1 MPIFENEPGFMPT
14 DGNDRSM
21 PTRPPLTSPNSP
33 TVNTNLGGF
42 GESGDGKTGL
52 SLDQIGNLSR
62 MPNAA
67 PTFDSPFQSVS
78 RKELLD
84 NKRYPMYARDMDLE
98 NVYGLQQSW
107 GSQLANGVIKMGA
120 TGLGTFAQG
129 FATIPNTISSI
140 KGGVKELS
148 NPDGYEASIDNWLK
162 NVEDIF
168 PNYYTRYEKEHPFLA
183 AVPFM
188 RGSANFWGDKFIKNL
203 GFTAGAIGSALVQDA
218 AIGLVTQGIGE
229 IPLIA
234 NQVGKASLWLNKVLT
249 GTNDLEKALS
259 VAKTVGASEKALLG
273 MTRLEQAAAYTK
285 LTDGFKYGMS
295 LYGSARTEAAVEAR
309 DGYNQVKKTLIE
321 QYKLENLGQ
330 EPTGE
335 DAAKIEEYATSAM
348 NARFGANLAILTV
361 SNAIQFDNLFKSF
374 GKASKAG
381 LGSSI
386 SKDIESAGKIGLKK
400 GSLDE
405 FEIKAADKLL
415 GRVWDKVRPTLP
427 SVFSEGIYEEGGQFA
442 VEKGTYDYYT
452 NKYKNPKNRQYKND
466 FDAVLDSTLKGL
478 QAQFGT
484 QEGIENMMIGGLTGM
499 LTGAGMSRIDSLRG
513 QGKDKRLQTALNMAN
528 MYGVTGV
535 LGDKYADTVQSGVIA
550 KEMEDAVAS
559 NDIFK
564 YKNLKN
570 DLFFKFVASRIP
582 SGMHDVTIQQLEMLK
597 DLPKEEFEKH
607 FGMDFNES
615 NHATVVSY
623 VDSLIEKANHIK
635 TVTDSLNNT
644 FRNPFT
650 FVNDPKSPQQ
660 EEENN
665 NYQIFENF
673 KQELAW
679 TTTVA
684 PDADGRLNSIQQ
696 DLININ
702 PLLTNDL
709 VSSLTNKK
717 SILELA
723 KTYEQEA
730 YRLGKTLTPSTI
742 ESDKKAIQNNIKALR
757 TAAER
762 INLAVQ
768 GKIDAVENLNYILNF
783 ELNNRQA
790 LKSRVIGSEFNEQ
803 IFNYSFDIN
812 RLNASKDRAR
822 EIYDTLATK
831 EGFEKYFN
839 DSKDASAAPDPN
851 SDIEE
856 AEIVSDEEEKK
867 VEFENEL
874 GEKENIEIGRQ
885 YQVTQ
890 DRLSKINKLA
900 EDNWEVTAPD
910 GTVKYAA
917 TEEEARAIADDI
929 DGDLLSLGVVNVI
942 DINDNGTIKVQD
954 LDGNIQNIS
963 PDVIKGYEKIQT
975 RQERLTKFAES
986 VKKFQDELEL
996 TSGDVNTED
1005 FTKDFEEEATSTNF
1019 EDRKKGAGWLF
1030 ISSKTASEDWED
1042 PKNSAPHITRSREFL
1057 NKAQFFENR
1066 ADLRVILVTYAN
1078 EKALGLEG
1086 LTALSNDKAKDYK
1099 FTAKELESIQDVNI
1113 GFMAQVFVNSKGEY
1127 VDKDGKVIAKD
1138 ADVLDHVIFQTMPIT
1153 SLEGIDKFGKPYPLY
1168 RKQEKAEAAVEQKRY
1183 IALREKLMTDA
1194 SGNPERYAFAISKGI
1209 GVTDKAGEDQFN
1221 AVDALLPVDNAEQ
1234 IVATHKGLIQISI
1247 TGTIQH
1253 NGIAVKVP
1261 KGRPTFVYGDT
1272 LVTLGNRKFNINSA
1286 ETVFEILKLAS
1297 DNIKDLSAVKAQMSY
1312 LQNVLYW
1319 KKPTEKSNKQNQIFI
1334 DENTMNLHIG
1344 NRTYDVSNV
1353 ANLRD
1358 EIMDQLMGIYA
1369 NINNNSLTTNFNTQ
1383 FREFYVENGELKNRV
1398 WDNYQSYLLSNKFPD
1413 GSNRSTAGIPLFT
1426 NILKA
1431 SDAVP
1436 YSFKQRYS
1444 TIIGLDLPVAPAAP
1458 IAKGT
1463 TVPTIGKYVSDGKT
1477 VNTVK
1482 LQGETISFKVDNTE
1496 FRDGIAN
1503 QEMAGVTFIQDE
1515 NWNKFVEKIGDQD
1528 AAEIE
1533 VVKDIYKELQAEE
1546 ASPAPVVP
1554 TVPTAPVV
1562 SDKKADVILTIGTS
1576 GSGKSTWIKSVNK
1589 NNQFVV
1595 ISPDEMRVE
1604 FTGDINDKSKDKEIY
1619 KEAAKR
1625 ATQSIKNGK
1634 PVIFDTTNLTK
1645 EKRRPFIEAIRK
1657 ELPNANIQYKLMPLD
1672 AELAKQRIKSDI
1684 AAGVSRA
1691 SVSEET
1697 IDRHAASYKQM
1708 LEDIKEESITNYDAE
1723 LAALEGGK
1731 VETPAVP
1738 EVPKTPTQ
1746 PGQKSRFNKGSRND
1760 KFRLVNKDEKKAKIT
1775 DNDLT
1780 EFKKFHAEKLP
1791 NLPYEILENTIDAF
1805 DGRKA
1810 YGVFV
1815 DGIAKFHKGAI
1826 RGTEYHEI
1834 FHSVFNLLLSPE
1846 EQSTLLNEVRNRPGT
1861 FKDRITQK
1869 TITYKEATDDQLED
1883 RIADEYADFRLGKVS
1898 AKTLGEKV
1906 TSIFRKILDLVK
1918 KFVNYLTGKNA
1929 SNVDKLFDSI
1939 EKGKLKD
1946 RVILD
1951 SGISS
1956 IPKYRAVEGLTDT
1969 ETHEFVQDMT
1979 ILGGSILFGEN
1990 LENIYDFKK
1999 FTGKEVF
2006 DAIESYYNELG
2017 YLEELGEQAWEEL
2030 VQRTKENL
2038 RVLVGLRFNDE
2049 DAADVETES
2058 SNTKEYDRDP
2068 FSIGIKDASY
2078 GVKLLCGTL
2087 PKVTNETVEAGA
2099 LPKRAE
2105 TSIGGYEIMNY
2116 HQVMSTLLNKLSNT
2130 TGVDEMIEKLKDLA
2144 KSDKTYVRLI
2154 ARLGG
2159 NNLALDNEN
2168 LSLFDFANFNDNQW
2182 RLFIDFTQTFTKQN
2196 PETLAQ
2202 YINGNEV
2209 YLGQANLYTAIENMQ
2224 EGWIRNIRAIAKEE
2238 GSLIKYN
2245 PKLKIYESDAD
2256 AFKNVDISTRDGR
2269 FAFLNKLGIDIPD
2282 STILRL
2288 KEEDKKIID
2297 KEADSIYT
2305 YLKNKKG
2312 LATLTGKTLDVKGKF
2327 AEIAR
2332 VLIAST
2338 NPLADT
2344 VYQGVD
2350 GKTRQTYAQNN
2361 ALSVFANQFNQAK
2374 SLDELLKARPQLHD
2388 VFAKH
2393 SLVLK
2398 KGGRFFDKDGNKK
2411 PGAPKL
2417 TVDVFTGELNEVTDK
2432 GASTV
2437 KLSRG
2442 DRFVFELNNN
2452 AKGNYY
2458 AINAGDSST
2467 EWGMFFGNN
2476 VSLDDVMSGNIGLEE
2491 IYKIFN
2497 GYLLDDIGLA
2507 LDFKNRKNIKNVGG
2521 QNRAKELRFFKSILE
2536 GTKQLATLN
2545 TMIKRE
2551 ATMEEF
2557 EKYINK
2563 NSEAINKAIKSYL
2576 DEKVESLKKVLME
2589 TNRLFFVDEN
2599 VYSFPK
2605 LESDFAEKSGINKL
2619 KMTENQLVSLL
2630 MFIQANKE
2638 ISNIEFHK
2646 ILFGDPYQFA
2656 VKVKGGVEIL
2666 DEVKRIKSFESPRGT
2681 TFDQDDFNNHQNIDG
2696 NKTGLPGSENRIALT
2711 KNDPG
2716 YTEAKPYMNTVTVA
2730 DTNVIGRLM
2739 GKTNEADAASILMD
2753 SAYRQTKKRNKNWTN
2768 EAEAWH
2774 QWQMAYTRNK
2784 LAAKG
2789 EYTYTNDKLKAHDE
2803 ALINT
2808 PEPSYVTEILKPIVS
2823 GNKYGKTYI
2832 DNVLD
2837 KFSQMPM
2844 YYKMVEG
2851 KALENLYIKM
2861 WKENKDYIVTESG
2874 RKLGAERVYDLY
2886 VGGML
2891 NTEPFNN
2898 NIQVGWDIYGI
2909 QVETT
2914 YDDKNGEG
2922 STGSQLTK
2930 VGSIDLFDKGVASS
2944 EAAKK
2949 AYDKNVS
2956 DKNALLV
2963 NGYNRLLSK
2972 LGVKDLGDGFEIVDL
2987 KKLSESLEH
2996 ELLRREASDN
3006 AKDVLRLDSNGQFVL
3021 PFEAAFAY
3029 KQIKDII
3036 YSMVDKSIIRPKVN
3050 GGGYVQAPV
3059 TMWENAKEGRKLAI
3073 KTKDGYKEISRE
3085 AFDKLSDAEKAKVVL
3100 TDDTLKFY
3108 TKDAPY
3114 IEVLLPHWF
3123 KKQLSKNSK
3132 FKTDEDLLKYLNSSE
3147 EGKAILKGIGFRIPT
3162 QALSSVENIVVK
3174 GFLPQSMGKT
3184 IVVPSEITTKAGSD
3198 FDIDKLNL
3206 YLKSIY
3212 VDKLGNIKLV
3222 KLHGSEA
3229 ETKEFYANVFDETI
3243 EAKKLKKAELLEA
3256 VQTIAY
3262 GLDDPKNLGDRYGAL
3277 IDSLLEDSV
3286 DSSDLEAT
3294 VMAQLEKLGDAELQS
3309 VLKEKFVNDMYRRA
3323 LENEYTDSL
3332 IELITLPENFDR
3344 LTTPVDDAGL
3354 AAVAKYI
3361 DSLKGSTEANIKNK
3375 VLDGVYLTNL
3385 RHAMAI
3391 AKAWVGVVA
3400 VNITGHSL
3408 TQKANVYIDPARIA
3422 AIIND
3427 AEREIL
3433 GNGKLLLKHNTTN
3446 EGYVSLSGVKNVNGQ
3461 AISER
3466 LSGYATA
3473 VVDVVK
3479 DPYILKLIKN
3489 ELAISTFM
3497 FLERAGVGNAS
3508 LFMNQ
3513 PIISKFLEL
3522 SEGTSAFG
3530 MFSSGNLDTV
3540 RAMFGDTTEALLNS
3554 TTAINEDSLAENIR
3568 KYSAG
3573 EKMTAAENAE
3583 QQLILKEFLKY
3594 AKMAEYAFLMNQ
3606 AMNYDTSSY
3615 KGGDFL
3621 HRKQLRTQLALDSN
3635 IFVGIQDVLDN
3646 TFLKTEIELL
3656 DKATEAV
3663 GEILKLEKGAYRYIT
3678 NKVLDPYALNKYLSE
3693 DKFIK
3698 IANRIKMSF
3707 LDYII
3712 QTKGGYNQDIE
3723 RLLVDPSTNIA
3734 NQLIM
3739 HKASHPELQILK
3751 DLEIV
3756 DNKLENG
3763 TKSVKL
3769 KINLR
3774 GDAYLENLYTGY
3786 MRELKNTP
3794 GLEGFYNDLITVAI
3808 LQGSYKSPYSIGN
3821 IIPVDDYAKGIKE
3834 AIDTLQPDI
3843 TLESYYKNGLF
3854 QRNNWKDNDIFFPI
3868 EPKFR
3873 VAKYDADGSA
3883 LLYEGASY
3891 FPNTAYVSGL
3901 DRRILTLSEK
3911 YARRGTQH
3919 DFVKFPRVIEQTK
3932 GGVSTGRFIDA
3943 KTGEPVT
3950 GSQLKKMREAGD
3962 LSSKQMYGYQRVMQ
3976 ADGTTPYIIYENG
3989 EAKHVY
3995 KLINLYGD
4003 GQLASEYYNDGR
4015 KSVLNNNT
4023 VKTTEL
4029 NDEEVRNILENPTKN
4044 PNINEGKQAV
4054 PAPIQIQPVETQQAT
4069 REYTP
4074 ENITSLK
4081 PNEVFVFGSNTE
4093 GKHGAGAAK
4102 TAVDKF
4108 GAKYGQAEGL
4118 QGQSYGIVTK
4128 DLAKGEKSIPLSKIK
4143 SSLADFLIF
4152 AKNNT
4157 GKKFYVTKL
4166 GTMLAGYSVDEIKNL
4181 FAELSKEYSWGI
4193 PSNVILPKEYEVR
4206 EGYEQ
4211 PTKTQPVSKLK
4222 GKMSFEYGNNKR
4234 PDVKANTTFDA
4245 ILNGERTATTRYAS
4259 QGNLDYWKNA
4269 KVGDIITWESAD
4281 GRTVDVEVT
4290 KALAPL
4296 KGSGKTVEQWSKLEG
4311 WSTEY
4316 FNANV
4321 RPKIDEAWQLEYKLV
4336 EPSGA
4341 QPVPVAQVQ
4350 SMGNILE
4357 ARQTPI
4363 DYTAG
4368 QKKALNDIANLI
4380 AANKQGYYLLAG
4392 YAGTGKTTVAE
4403 NIIKFAAMNGK
4414 TPFVLAPTNKAVK
4427 VLNDKLRATGA
4438 MAQAS
4443 TIHSALYGEP
4453 DPETGEWKPKADI
4466 KNGVVLIDES
4476 SMIDKELM
4484 ADLLALTKDRNNVIV
4499 FMGDKFQLEP
4509 VGVDSGL
4516 FTGKV
4521 EEVNNSKT
4529 ELTEVKR
4536 QALDSNVLKI
4546 ATITRNDNVAYVPG
4560 TSMEDFKVSKS
4571 KDEFVAD
4578 FRKAI
4583 KNNENTVAIVATNNE
4598 RIQMNTVARM
4608 EKFGPKRKVLNDN
4621 ETLIAVAN
4629 SNTFSNSEIFNLAA
4643 EPSELEEHEI
4653 TFDFNG
4659 KPETYKM
4666 YMGYVSAKEGDKV
4679 TTIKVMHFPT
4689 LDKPSLYHGQ
4699 ILKAVRE
4706 SNPEL
4711 YKNLDNGID
4720 IMKTKKGAKLSPA
4733 IVITTYGYAVTA
4745 HKSQGSQWDKVFVN
4759 QNYNAPSWNAARW
4772 YYTAITRS
4780 AKDVV
4785 VLPSQ
4790 YNTRLV
4796 PAAIENKLDAIVK
4809 KEEKPVSLTEKK
4821 PTGITL
4827 KDGKRYNVLFINSNM
4842 LEAMG
4847 YNPTEIGDILK
4858 SIC

>member
-1 MPIFENEPGFMPT
+1 MPIFENEPGFQPT

-42 GESGDGKTGL
+42 GEKGDGKTGL
-52 SLDQIGNLSR
+52 TLDQIGNLSH

-148 NPDGYEASIDNWLK
+148 NPNGYEASIDNWLK

-234 NQVGKASLWLNKVLT
+234 NQVGKASLWLNKILT

-273 MTRLEQAAAYTK
+273 MARLEQAAAYTK

-309 DGYNQVKKTLIE
+309 DGYNQVKNTLTE
-321 QYKLENLGQ
+321 QYKLEHLGQ

-381 LGSSI
+381 LGSSV
-386 SKDIESAGKIGLKK
+386 SKEIEEAGKIGLKK

-466 FDAVLDSTLKGL
+466 FDAILDSTLKGL

-499 LTGAGMSRIDSLRG
+499 LTGAGMSKIDSLRG

-535 LGDKYADTVQSGVIA
+535 LGDKYADTVQSAVIA
-550 KEMEDAVAS
+550 KEMEDAVAN

-660 EEENN
+660 KEENDN
-665 NYQIFENF
+665 HQIFENF

-684 PDADGRLNSIQQ
+684 PDADSRLNSIQQ

-768 GKIDAVENLNYILNF
+768 GKIDAVENLNFILNF

-839 DSKDASAAPDPN
+839 DSKDATTASTAPDPN

-856 AEIVSDEEEKK
+856 AEIVPDEEEKK

-929 DGDLLSLGVVNVI
+929 DGDLMSLGVVNVI

-975 RQERLTKFAES
+975 RQERLIKFAES

-1005 FTKDFEEEATSTNF
+1005 FTKDFEEEATSTSF

-1086 LTALSNDKAKDYK
+1086 LTALSNDKDKDYK
-1099 FTAKELESIQDVNI
+1099 FTDAELKNIQDVNI

-1234 IVATHKGLIQISI
+1234 IVSTYKGLIQISI

-1272 LVTLGNRKFNINSA
+1272 LVTLGNKKFNINSA

-1334 DENTMNLHIG
+1334 DENTMNLHLG
-1344 NRTYDVSNV
+1344 NRTYDVSNI
-1353 ANLRD
+1353 ANLKD

-1444 TIIGLDLPVAPAAP
+1444 TIIGLDLPMAPAAP
-1458 IAKGT
+1458 VATAT
-1463 TVPTIGKYVSDGKT
+1463 TGKTTQTIGKYVADGKT

-1482 LQGETISFKVDNTE
+1482 LQGETISFKVDNAE
-1496 FRDGIAN
+1496 FRDAIAN
-1503 QEMAGVTFIQDE
+1503 QEMAGVTFIQDD
-1515 NWNKFVEKIGDQD
+1515 NWNKFVEKIGDQE

-1533 VVKDIYKELQAEE
+1533 VVRDIFKELQSEE

-1554 TVPTAPVV
+1554 TAPVV
-1562 SDKKADVILTIGTS
+1562 EEKPEV
-1576 GSGKSTWIKSVNK
+1576 
-1589 NNQFVV
+1589 
-1595 ISPDEMRVE
+1595 PD
-1604 FTGDINDKSKDKEIY
+1604 
-1619 KEAAKR
+1619 
-1625 ATQSIKNGK
+1625 
-1634 PVIFDTTNLTK
+1634 
-1645 EKRRPFIEAIRK
+1645 
-1657 ELPNANIQYKLMPLD
+1657 
-1672 AELAKQRIKSDI
+1672 
-1684 AAGVSRA
+1684 
-1691 SVSEET
+1691 
-1697 IDRHAASYKQM
+1697 
-1708 LEDIKEESITNYDAE
+1708 
-1723 LAALEGGK
+1723 
-1731 VETPAVP
+1731 
-1738 EVPKTPTQ
+1738 VPKTPTQ

-1791 NLPYEILENTIDAF
+1791 NLPYEILENSIDAF

-1869 TITYKEATDDQLED
+1869 TITYKEATNDQLED

-2006 DAIESYYNELG
+2006 DAIESYYKELG

-2168 LSLFDFANFNDNQW
+2168 LSLFDFPNFNDNQW

-2256 AFKNVDISTRDGR
+2256 AFKKVDVSTRDGR

-2305 YLKNKKG
+2305 YLKDKKG

-2338 NPLADT
+2338 NPLADI

-2350 GKTRQTYAQNN
+2350 GKTTQTYAQNN
-2361 ALSVFANQFNQAK
+2361 ALSVFANQFNQSK
-2374 SLDELLKARPQLHD
+2374 SLSELLKVRPQLND

-2393 SLVLK
+2393 ALILK

-2458 AINAGDSST
+2458 AINAGDSAR
-2467 EWGMFFGNN
+2467 EWGMALGNN

-2576 DEKVESLKKVLME
+2576 DEKVESLKKALMD

-2730 DTNVIGRLM
+2730 DTNIIGSLM

-2930 VGSIDLFDKGVASS
+2930 VASIDLFDKGVASS

-3073 KTKDGYKEISRE
+3073 KTKDGYKAISRE

-3123 KKQLSKNSK
+3123 KKQLGKNSK

-3361 DSLKGSTEANIKNK
+3361 DSLKGSTEADIKNK

-3461 AISER
+3461 TISER

-3821 IIPVDDYAKGIKE
+3821 IIPIDDYAKGIKE

-3891 FPNTAYVSGL
+3891 FPNTAYISGL

-3919 DFVKFPRVIEQTK
+3919 DFVKFPRIIEQTK

-4023 VKTTEL
+4023 VQTTEL

-4044 PNINEGKQAV
+4044 PNINGGQQAV
-4054 PAPIQIQPVETQQAT
+4054 PAPIRIQPVETQPIIDSSKKINIYAGT
-4069 REYTP
+4069 G
-4074 ENITSLK
+4074 EN
-4081 PNEVFVFGSNTE
+4081 
-4093 GKHGAGAAK
+4093 
-4102 TAVDKF
+4102 
-4108 GAKYGQAEGL
+4108 
-4118 QGQSYGIVTK
+4118 
-4128 DLAKGEKSIPLSKIK
+4128 
-4143 SSLADFLIF
+4143 
-4152 AKNNT
+4152 
-4157 GKKFYVTKL
+4157 
-4166 GTMLAGYSVDEIKNL
+4166 
-4181 FAELSKEYSWGI
+4181 AELSNFANRPFKDDGILDLGTFYKEATGKDIVYNTVEGFFQAHKIGSSNSSEYWNKTEKDWTLTPKAIELIEKFAKVTGAEAKSLGRTIKDLNTKEWDAEASRVMRDGLYYSFKENPTALQKLLATGNAELTHTQDKGKWGTEF
-4193 PSNVILPKEYEVR
+4193 PKLLMEVR
-4206 EGYEQ
+4206 EELKQ
-4211 PTKTQPVSKLK
+4211 P
-4222 GKMSFEYGNNKR
+4222 
-4234 PDVKANTTFDA
+4234 
-4245 ILNGERTATTRYAS
+4245 I
-4259 QGNLDYWKNA
+4259 
-4269 KVGDIITWESAD
+4269 
-4281 GRTVDVEVT
+4281 
-4290 KALAPL
+4290 
-4296 KGSGKTVEQWSKLEG
+4296 
-4311 WSTEY
+4311 
-4316 FNANV
+4316 
-4321 RPKIDEAWQLEYKLV
+4321 EAE
-4336 EPSGA
+4336 
-4341 QPVPVAQVQ
+4341 PVPVAQVQ
-4350 SMGNILE
+4350 PMGNILE

-4392 YAGTGKTTVAE
+4392 YAGTGKTTIAE

-4453 DPETGEWKPKADI
+4453 DPDTGEWKPKADI

-4476 SMIDKELM
+4476 SMVDKELM
-4484 ADLLALTKDRNNVIV
+4484 ADLLALTKDRNNVLV

-4560 TSMEDFKVSKS
+4560 TSMEDFKVSKN

-4583 KNNENTVAIVATNNE
+4583 KNNENAVAIVATNNE

-4679 TTIKVMHFPT
+4679 TSIKVMHFPT
-4689 LDKPSLYHGQ
+4689 LDKPSLYHAQ

-4711 YKNLDNGID
+4711 FKNLDNGID